1 MFRFAALFALV
12 AVAAA
17 EPQWLVDA
25 THMKT
30 VSGDTVSVAAAKA
43 HHHQLKAAEYVKKG
57 YAFGTPLVYSKPAV
71 AYTMPTA
78 AYAAPAYAMAAPTYA
93 AGVPAYTQYAAAGVP
108 AYSHGVY
115 SGYPHHVFKREAE
128 AEADSDSQMVY
139 SPYTAGYT
147 GYTGYGGYGGYATA
161 GLYGNMYNA
170 ARVAYPATYSAGVY
184 SPYVAHA
191 NTAGVYSPYV
201 AHANTVYRGKREA
214 EAEADS
220 DSQYVYG
227 AYPHANKAYYNAGV
241 YNTGV
246 YGAHAGVYNTGV
258 YGAHAGVYN
267 TGVYGANTG
276 YTGYASPYTYG
287 YGLNR
292 AYMG

>member
-1 MFRFAALFALV
+1 MGTHIMFRFAALFALV

-71 AYTMPTA
+71 AYTVPTA
-78 AYAAPAYAMAAPTYA
+78 AYAAPTYTVAAPTAA

-128 AEADSDSQMVY
+128 AEPEADSDSQMVY

-191 NTAGVYSPYV
+191 NT
-201 AHANTVYRGKREA
+201 VYRGKREA

-220 DSQYVYG
+220 DAQYVYG
-227 AYPHANKAYYNAGV
+227 AYPHANKAYYN
-241 YNTGV
+241 
-246 YGAHAGVYNTGV
+246 AGVYNTGV